1 MKPFLVL
8 AGGFGTRL
16 RSLVSDVP
24 KPLAPVAGKP
34 FIVHLIRHWVAQ
46 GVNDFIFL
54 LHYEAEKIEAML
66 DELSCHGA
74 FSGVKFRVVIESTP
88 LGTGGAILNA
98 IEFLGITQGFMV
110 ANADTWLGS
119 GVEKLAAMKSSA
131 LVAVK
136 VPNTQRYG
144 SLKFSDGKVSSFE
157 EKLTSIGQGYVNS
170 GLYHL
175 LPEAFDGFE
184 IGSSFSIETEVFPRL
199 VASRELGVIKL
210 TESFID
216 IGVPEDYLS
225 FCKWIEIGRM
235 NGN

>member
-1 MKPFLVL
+1 
-8 AGGFGTRL
+8 
-16 RSLVSDVP
+16 
-24 KPLAPVAGKP
+24 
-34 FIVHLIRHWVAQ
+34 
-46 GVNDFIFL
+46 
-54 LHYEAEKIEAML
+54 
-66 DELSCHGA
+66 
-74 FSGVKFRVVIESTP
+74 
-88 LGTGGAILNA
+88 
-98 IEFLGITQGFMV
+98 
-110 ANADTWLGS
+110 
-119 GVEKLAAMKSSA
+119 
-131 LVAVK
+131 VK

-225 FCKWIEIGRM
+225 FCKWIELGRM
-235 NGN
+235 NGH

>member
-24 KPLAPVAGKP
+24 KPLASVAGEP

-46 GVNDFIFL
+46 GVDDFVFL
-54 LHYEAEKIEAML
+54 LHFEAEKIEAVL
-66 DELSCHGA
+66 DELARHGDFA
-74 FSGVKFRVVIESTP
+74 DVKFRVVIESTP

-98 IEFLGITQGFMV
+98 IRFLGITHDFMV

-119 GVEKLAAMKSSA
+119 GVKELAAMNPSA

-144 SLKFSDGKVSSFE
+144 SLEISDGKVSSFE
-157 EKLTSIGQGYVNS
+157 EKVSSTGQGYVNS

-175 LPEAFDGFE
+175 SPEVFVGLE
-184 IGSSFSIETEVFPRL
+184 MGSSFSLEQEVFPRL
-199 VASRELGVIKL
+199 VARRELGVIKL
-210 TESFID
+210 AKSFID
-216 IGVPEDYLS
+216 IGVPEDYLT
-225 FCKWIEIGRM
+225 FCKWIELGRM
-235 NGN
+235 NER